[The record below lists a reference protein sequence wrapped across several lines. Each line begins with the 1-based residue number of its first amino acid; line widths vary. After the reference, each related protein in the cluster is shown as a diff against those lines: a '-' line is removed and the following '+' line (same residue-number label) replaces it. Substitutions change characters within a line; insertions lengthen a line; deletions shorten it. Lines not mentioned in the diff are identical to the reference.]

1 MKGYKVFNE
10 DWTCREKQYTCPGTF
25 SEDVELSM
33 CGQGMHFCK
42 NLIDCFRYYD
52 FDPRNK
58 VAEVEAT
65 GEIIVGE
72 DKCVTNKIK
81 IIRELTWSE
90 VLEKVNTGK
99 YCTGNRNSGDFNSG
113 NRNSGDFNS
122 GYCNSGNC
130 NSGYFNSGDFNSGYR
145 NSGDFN
151 SGYRNSG
158 DYNSGDRNS
167 GDFNQC
173 SYSNGC
179 FNTVSPKIMLFNKIS
194 DWTYEDWMK
203 SDAYRILGQM
213 PMDVLS
219 YVTWNQ
225 MTEEE
230 KREHPKAETTGGYL
244 KQEETANRQ
253 AWWDSI
259 SRRDKESIVSIPNFD
274 RDIFLQITGFDACKE
289 SENRTKDCKK

>member
-25 SEDVELSM
+25 FEDVELEM
-33 CGQGMHFCK
+33 CGKGMHFCK
-42 NLIDCFRYYD
+42 NLIDCFEYYD

-81 IIRELTWSE
+81 IIREVTWSE

-99 YCTGNRNSGDFNSG
+99 DCTGN
-113 NRNSGDFNS
+113 
-122 GYCNSGNC
+122 
-130 NSGYFNSGDFNSGYR
+130 
-145 NSGDFN
+145 
-151 SGYRNSG
+151 RNSG
-158 DYNSGDRNS
+158 DYNSGDYNSGNCNSGDCNSGNRNS

-219 YVTWNQ
+219 YVTWKQ

-244 KQEETANRQ
+244 KQEEMANRQ
-253 AWWDSI
+253 DWWDSL
-259 SRRDKESIVSIPNFD
+259 SHRDKESIVSIPNFD
-274 RDIFLQITGFDACKE
+274 RDIFLQITGIDV
-289 SENRTKDCKK
+289 DKK